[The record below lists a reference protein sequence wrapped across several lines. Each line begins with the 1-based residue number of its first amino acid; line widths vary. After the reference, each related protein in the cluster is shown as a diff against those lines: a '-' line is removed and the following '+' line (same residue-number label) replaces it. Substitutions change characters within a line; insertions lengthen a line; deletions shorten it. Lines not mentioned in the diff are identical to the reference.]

1 MLKLICTIINTKYI
15 LKFMSKLTKKW
26 HSKTSKLLNIFKS
39 NFKSLFLK
47 TKKPYIITPLIIGT
61 LTLVSFVGYKFI
73 QAAAIPEVSISG
85 TNTPLIGETFSTQ
98 ISFNNAG
105 NDAGFGP
112 FIDVILPRNGS
123 DGVFPYNPGFEAD
136 GITFNSATIDSISS
150 TPVLSTTFPDDGA
163 GTGCVNHPLA
173 VDSSNSPRSVC
184 GTAGDIYL
192 VFILPF
198 GSYVSDQ
205 PTSTLNLSLAI
216 SNLADIS
223 TPLDIIATGGFR
235 FGADSLNN
243 PSTDPSIYTPYDVS
257 LPQPSEWA
265 THSVSPSLVTVNNF
279 DNPPE
284 NEIPSGPNSP
294 QTYTS
299 QIQVASGQTIGESGN
314 PSNNVIFTNTLSD
327 KVTYQSPLLE
337 PIVFIK
343 AKDKE
348 IVKTF

>member
-184 GTAGDIYL
+184 GTD
-192 VFILPF
+192 
-198 GSYVSDQ
+198 
-205 PTSTLNLSLAI
+205 
-216 SNLADIS
+216 
-223 TPLDIIATGGFR
+223 R
-235 FGADSLNN
+235 K
-243 PSTDPSIYTPYDVS
+243 
-257 LPQPSEWA
+257 
-265 THSVSPSLVTVNNF
+265 SVV
-279 DNPPE
+279 
-284 NEIPSGPNSP
+284 
-294 QTYTS
+294 
-299 QIQVASGQTIGESGN
+299 
-314 PSNNVIFTNTLSD
+314 
-327 KVTYQSPLLE
+327 
-337 PIVFIK
+337 
-343 AKDKE
+343 
-348 IVKTF
+348 